1 MLTKSGYAVTQYSK
15 NNLARFLL
23 NKNKTTKF
31 YIPLKFMKKP
41 LPKSFAKKTIGAQPS
56 ANDINRLVELFN
68 KQENDELE
76 KSARALLVKFPKN
89 GFIWKILGAVLQ
101 RLGRLDESL
110 EAKKKSALLLPN
122 DAEASYNLGNALNTS
137 GQYNEA
143 EKSYRRALQIDAK
156 CKKANYNLAIVLTKL
171 ERLTEAQEH
180 YRQEIVV
187 NPTFA
192 EAHSNLGNL
201 LKNLG
206 QLEEAQAAYKKALEV
221 NPSYLDAYTN
231 LIYTLAHNPNVSQE
245 DAFQEA
251 LRFGEVASQGITP
264 LVHSPAN
271 RDPNK
276 KLRVAMVSGDF
287 WNHAVAFFMEPLLEQ
302 LDKNNFEWIAYY
314 NNKTYDQ
321 ITQRFKQYF
330 DDWNEISL
338 LTDKQVA
345 QKICDD
351 KIDILIDL
359 SGHTDKNRLV
369 SFAYKPAPIQVSW
382 VGFPGS
388 TGLKTMDY
396 YMISSNTSP
405 DYLDAT
411 FIEKLIRLP
420 VGFCFR
426 APVENVNIQDT
437 PALRNGFITFAS
449 FNRTSKITPG
459 TLNLWCNVL
468 RNIPQSTMI
477 IGNVSDIDT
486 QKILSFE
493 FERRNIN
500 PSRVKFHP
508 KKAIKEYLE
517 LHNEVDIILDTFP
530 YCGATTT
537 NFGLWMGVPTLTLVG
552 ESFSG
557 LVGYGILKMVDLEEK
572 FSAYNEEEFLGLA
585 KYWHKNILELNELRY
600 VIRNR
605 LLNNPQ
611 SKAENISAALQ
622 TALKT
627 IWHRY
632 CQGKQVES
640 INILMNREA

>member
-1 MLTKSGYAVTQYSK
+1 
-15 NNLARFLL
+15 
-23 NKNKTTKF
+23 
-31 YIPLKFMKKP
+31 MKKP
-41 LPKSFAKKTIGAQPS
+41 LPKSFAKKPIGAQPS
-56 ANDINRLVELFN
+56 PNDINRLVELFN

-76 KSARALLVKFPKN
+76 KSARALSVKFPKN

-101 RLGRLDESL
+101 RLGRMEESL

-122 DAEASYNLGNALNTS
+122 DAEASYNLGNALNTN
-137 GQYNEA
+137 GQYDEA

-171 ERLTEAQEH
+171 ERLAEAQEH
-180 YRQEIVV
+180 YRQEITV

-201 LKNLG
+201 LKNIG
-206 QLEEAQAAYKKALEV
+206 QLEDAQAAYKKALEV
-221 NPSYLDAYTN
+221 NPGYLDAYTN
-231 LIYTLAHNPNVSQE
+231 LIYTLAHDPNVSQE
-245 DAFQEA
+245 EVFKEA
-251 LRFGEVASQGITP
+251 LRFGEVASKGIQP
-264 LVHSPAN
+264 IVHSHEN
-271 RDPNK
+271 CDPNK
-276 KLRVAMVSGDF
+276 KLRIGMVSGDF

-302 LDKNNFEWIAYY
+302 LDKNNFEWISYY
-314 NNKTYDQ
+314 NNKKVDQ

-330 DDWNEISL
+330 NDWNDISS
-338 LTDKQVA
+338 LTDRQVA
-345 QKICDD
+345 QKIFDD

-359 SGHTDKNRLV
+359 SGHTDKNRLI

-382 VGFPGS
+382 VGFPGT

-396 YMISSNTSP
+396 YIISSNTSP

-426 APVENVNIQDT
+426 APVENVKNEDA
-437 PALRNGFITFAS
+437 PALKNGFLTFAS
-449 FNRTSKITPG
+449 FNRTSKITQK
-459 TLNLWCNVL
+459 TLDLWCNVL
-468 RNIPQSTMI
+468 NTMPQSRMI

-486 QKILSFE
+486 EQILSLE
-493 FERRNIN
+493 FERRNIDK
-500 PSRVKFHP
+500 SRLKFHA
-508 KKAIKEYLE
+508 KKSIKEYLE

-572 FSAYNEEEFLGLA
+572 FSAYNEEDFLSLV
-585 KYWHKNILELNELRY
+585 KYWNSNLLELNELRY

-611 SKAENISAALQ
+611 SKAENISSALQ
-622 TALKT
+622 TALKA
-627 IWHRY
+627 IWYRY
-632 CQGKQVES
+632 CNGMPVES
-640 INILMNREA
+640 IDISMNREV